1 MTTATPST
9 EFHLVVGNDDSPP
22 ASPALD
28 GAARLLHGRI
38 GRIDVVY
45 VAHLSSLDMPSHGAI
60 AEWKRTSTRSSRSFA
75 PKPPGSCAPA
85 GPPGS
90 SSGAAHYRAVEA
102 AEPTG
107 AGPGAGHRRP
117 CLASPRLCGAALPG
131 SPLAPPFG
139 RRRLVSGW
147 TGGLGRRGMSDG
159 PGGPGPD
166 GGGAP
171 HHPEGGP
178 RVLERLDA
186 SECLQLIGGGRLGRL
201 AYTGRFGPTVLPVLC
216 KVAFGGSPVRC
227 GNPRRVGRAGRGA
240 RRIM

>member
-1 MTTATPST
+1 MTI
-9 EFHLVVGNDDSPP
+9 LLPP
-22 ASPALD
+22 ARRLTARPACCTADRPHRCRVRGSPVQPRHAVT
-28 GAARLLHGRI
+28 RRHR
-38 GRIDVVY
+38 R
-45 VAHLSSLDMPSHGAI
+45 M
-60 AEWKRTSTRSSRSFA
+60 ERTSTRSSRSFA

-107 AGPGAGHRRP
+107 AGPGGGHPRP
-117 CLASPRLCGAALPG
+117 CLASPRLCGAPLPG

-201 AYTGRFGPTVLPVLC
+201 AYTGRVRPTALPVVC
-216 KVAFGGSPVRC
+216 KLREGPVSSTPSRTPSPR
-227 GNPRRVGRAGRGA
+227 GPADRHRAR
-240 RRIM
+240 